1 VEKFVIVGVGATGRA
16 VAKALRGREA
26 EVILVSR
33 SGGGADLPGTQVARG
48 DAADAHVMAQVAA
61 GATAIFN
68 CANPPYDKW
77 LTDWPPVAAS
87 LLEAAT
93 RSGAVLTTL
102 SNLYAYGPPTA
113 PMTPHDPL
121 VSTLPKAQVR
131 ATMWR
136 DALAA
141 HERGDLRA
149 TEVRASDFIGH
160 GSQSIFERA
169 LPQVAK
175 GRTAT
180 VYGDVD
186 QLHSWTYT
194 GDVGRTLVAAAT
206 TEAAWGRPWHAVTN
220 EPATMRSVLSD
231 MASALGA
238 PSPKVRSLPNG
249 LLKAIGLVSP
259 LIGELPKVAYQF
271 ERPFVIDDHE
281 TRTLLDLEPTP
292 WSEVI
297 ADAVG
302 R

>member
-1 VEKFVIVGVGATGRA
+1 MEKFVIVGVGATGRA
-16 VAKALRGREA
+16 VAKALKGREA

-33 SGGGADLPGTQVARG
+33 SGGGADLPGTRVARG
-48 DAADAHVMAQVAA
+48 DAADAQFMAQVAA

-68 CANPPYDKW
+68 CANPPYNKW

-87 LLEAAT
+87 LVQAAT

-113 PMTPHDPL
+113 PLTPHDPL

-160 GSQSIFERA
+160 GSQSLFERA

-180 VYGDVD
+180 VY
-186 QLHSWTYT
+186 

-231 MASALGA
+231 LAAALGA
-238 PSPKVRSLPNG
+238 PAPKVRSLPNG

-259 LIGELPKVAYQF
+259 LIGELPKVSYQF
-271 ERPFVIDDHE
+271 ERPFIIDDNE
-281 TRTLLDLEPTP
+281 TRTLLGLEPTP